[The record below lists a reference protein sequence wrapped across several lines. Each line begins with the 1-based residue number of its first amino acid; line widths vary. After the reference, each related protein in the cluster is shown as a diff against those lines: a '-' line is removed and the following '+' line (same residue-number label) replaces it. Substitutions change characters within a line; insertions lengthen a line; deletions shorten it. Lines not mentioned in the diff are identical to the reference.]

1 MRNGHAVTGTTL
13 RLCSEKRTVQA
24 NVEKFKYRWFWVLL
38 NVVIQN
44 LENRKKLQSQSKKIL
59 LIPVFH
65 TFIKA
70 GFHNQ

>member
-13 RLCSEKRTVQA
+13 RLCSEKRTVQT

-44 LENRKKLQSQSKKIL
+44 LEDRKK
-59 LIPVFH
+59 
-65 TFIKA
+65 
-70 GFHNQ
+70 